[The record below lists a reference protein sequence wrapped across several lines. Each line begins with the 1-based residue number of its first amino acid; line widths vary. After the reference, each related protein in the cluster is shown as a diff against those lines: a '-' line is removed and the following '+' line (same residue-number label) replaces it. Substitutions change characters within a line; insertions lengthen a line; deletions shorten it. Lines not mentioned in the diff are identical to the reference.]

1 MAIFSLLI
9 NDLKRNKE
17 AFEYCLIAAE
27 RGILDAQNELYKLY
41 VYGHGCI
48 RDEEKAK
55 RWYMRTKKLKKN
67 SNIEFDIDYKEY
79 YEEIFEKKVKIGKE
93 LCDFEEKS
101 SINAEG
107 LTIKER
113 LERML
118 KSVNPNAKSN
128 KIFDFSEKEKTSLE
142 SKPISKSSVLE
153 SIADCLPILI
163 TKAEN
168 GSITAQNYLT
178 SLKMYMEADKLIF
191 EKKYEKAIQILR
203 ESIKFNDVLTFDYK
217 NLSQILEIIDKNNI
231 NGKFIKARILG
242 NDIKGSIS
250 FMQRCVKQHSN
261 EADFHHLLGC
271 MYAFDKNYR
280 GALIQFERALEL
292 EYRTDWL
299 YDKATAMRYVY
310 FKKEDLI
317 KIVKA
322 YQIFLDSNPPDHRKA
337 PEAFYSIALC
347 YLVIKDFSTARVYW
361 EKANDSELDRL
372 PCFRPVEDDFM
383 PKASLDLYF
392 LKKIIANDPKSC
404 SLCGEKAPKFK
415 CPCKNAFYCDSNCQ
429 KLNWMHHKKECNI
442 KEP

>member
-1 MAIFSLLI
+1 VAIFNLLI

-27 RGILDAQNELYKLY
+27 HGILDAQNELYKLY

-55 RWYMRTKKLKKN
+55 RWYMRTKRLKKN
-67 SNIEFDIDYKEY
+67 SNIEFDIDYKENF
-79 YEEIFEKKVKIGKE
+79 EEKVKMGKK

-118 KSVNPNAKSN
+118 KSVNHDAILN
-128 KIFDFSEKEKTSLE
+128 KLFENSEKIKTSLE
-142 SKPISKSSVLE
+142 SRPIFKSSILE
-153 SIADCLPILI
+153 SIADWLPILI

-168 GSITAQNYLT
+168 GSIIAQNYLT

-191 EKKYEKAIQILR
+191 EKKYEKAIKILR
-203 ESIKFNDVLTFDYK
+203 ESIKFNEVLSFDYK
-217 NLSQILEIIDKNNI
+217 NLSQILELIDQNNI
-231 NGKFIKARILG
+231 DGKFIKARILG

-250 FMQRCVKQHSN
+250 FMQRCTKQHSN

-271 MYAFDKNYR
+271 MYGFDKNYR

-299 YDKATAMRYVY
+299 YDKATAMRSVY
-310 FKKEDLI
+310 LKKKDLI
-317 KIVKA
+317 KVVKA
-322 YQIFLDSNPPDHRKA
+322 YQIFLDSNQPDHRKV
-337 PEAFYSIALC
+337 PEALYSIALC
-347 YLVIKDFSTARVYW
+347 YLVIEDFSTARVYW
-361 EKANDSELDRL
+361 EKANNSELDRL
-372 PCFRPVEDDFM
+372 PCFRPVEEDFM
-383 PKASLDLYF
+383 PKASLDFIF
-392 LKKIIANDPKSC
+392 LTKIIPNNPKSC
-404 SLCGEKAPKFK
+404 SFCGKKAPKFK

-442 KEP
+442 KKP